1 MTINIYKTT
10 ADPRALD
17 KITGATLINST
28 PITVKPTA
36 KVNLLA
42 PVFEVEFDA
51 DYLTANYL
59 YCDTFDRYY
68 FISNPS
74 VSTGNRI
81 ELACSIDVRQSFRGR
96 ILKTPLTVLR
106 SQSIGAPTKYQD
118 QKLPIYP
125 TKKNVT
131 SIEMPENSNAFRTF
145 SLNLLDYGY
154 LLTVV
159 GGAPSE

>member
-1 MTINIYKTT
+1 MNINLYKVY

-17 KITGATLINST
+17 KTTGGTLLNSQ
-28 PITVKPTA
+28 PIVVKPTE
-36 KVNLLA
+36 KVNKLS
-42 PVFEVEFDA
+42 PIFEIAYNSAYFN
-51 DYLTANYL
+51 ANYL

-68 FISNPS
+68 YIINPA
-74 VSTGNRI
+74 VVTGNRM
-81 ELACSIDVRQSFRGR
+81 ELTCSVDVRQSFRGR